1 MSAWPCRLC
10 SRRDG
15 GSPGRA
21 RVSSGPLVIRLDE
34 ERAQASSRATGN
46 EKLGQANLAALLRPS
61 PQASGPPENYVTT
74 TGMADVEPVAKKSK
88 QGPPAAAT
96 IARVES
102 SVLGPAS
109 AGRRDPPGD
118 KAPAVS
124 PPEIM
129 RDVNVVSDP
138 PSPSS
143 EPPLELAIISDPGED
158 LDDELAMVFL
168 RHMVKQDPSLVVR
181 CVVCNLRPAPK
192 RAALTSATP
201 TASARRSL
209 TACATAWP
217 TATSACLCLNK
228 ACLNKAPEEA
238 C

>member
-1 MSAWPCRLC
+1 MA
-10 SRRDG
+10 DG
-15 GSPGRA
+15 
-21 RVSSGPLVIRLDE
+21 
-34 ERAQASSRATGN
+34 
-46 EKLGQANLAALLRPS
+46 
-61 PQASGPPENYVTT
+61 PQA
-74 TGMADVEPVAKKSK
+74 KRSK
-88 QGPPAAAT
+88 PGPPAM
-96 IARVES
+96 ARVES

-118 KAPAVS
+118 KTPQTDS
-124 PPEIM
+124 PPEIV

-192 RAALTSATP
+192 RAALIS
-201 TASARRSL
+201 
-209 TACATAWP
+209 
-217 TATSACLCLNK
+217 K
-228 ACLNKAPEEA
+228 ALADGVRDGLVDGDVGLPLPE
-238 C
+238 

>member
-34 ERAQASSRATGN
+34 ERAQASRRATGN

-74 TGMADVEPVAKKSK
+74 TVMADVEPVAKKSK
-88 QGPPAAAT
+88 PGPPVAAAAM
-96 IARVES
+96 ARVES

-118 KAPAVS
+118 KTPQTVS
-124 PPEIM
+124 PPEIV

-138 PSPSS
+138 PSRLARVFTKST
-143 EPPLELAIISDPGED
+143 ETPL
-158 LDDELAMVFL
+158 
-168 RHMVKQDPSLVVR
+168 
-181 CVVCNLRPAPK
+181 
-192 RAALTSATP
+192 RAARAYGARRDPLHRGARFECDARPRSRRPQQGARRRRARRP
-201 TASARRSL
+201 GRRRRRTASA
-209 TACATAWP
+209 
-217 TATSACLCLNK
+217 
-228 ACLNKAPEEA
+228 
-238 C
+238 

>member
-1 MSAWPCRLC
+1 M
-10 SRRDG
+10 
-15 GSPGRA
+15 A
-21 RVSSGPLVIRLDE
+21 R
-34 ERAQASSRATGN
+34 
-46 EKLGQANLAALLRPS
+46 LAALLRPS

-102 SVLGPAS
+102 SILGPAR
-109 AGRRDPPGD
+109 AGRRDPPVD
-118 KAPAVS
+118 QKPAAVS

-192 RAALTSATP
+192 RAALIS
-201 TASARRSL
+201 
-209 TACATAWP
+209 
-217 TATSACLCLNK
+217 K
-228 ACLNKAPEEA
+228 ALADGVRDGLVDGDVGLPLPE
-238 C
+238 